1 MKTFQQLQEDIRY
14 RDPSARGGF
23 DPRFDRPGYAA
34 SASMAGRG
42 PNRWTIPDRSP
53 TLGMDKMARTQYNAR
68 ERMLRKSPLGSTP
81 AREPVGESK
90 GDGASPYEVYKPK
103 PTPTNTTPPPADFR
117 DKYLPKQT
125 KQAQLVPP
133 KTNAP
138 VDLRGP
144 GEKLR
149 ALQILRKQQG

>member
-1 MKTFQQLQEDIRY
+1 MKTFQEFQESY

-23 DPRFDRPGYAA
+23 DPRFDRKGKPDL
-34 SASMAGRG
+34 GRG

-53 TLGMDKMARTQYNAR
+53 TLGMDKMARTQYNAK
-68 ERMLRKSPLGSTP
+68 KSSTP
-81 AREPVGESK
+81 AVNVGEAK

-103 PTPTNTTPPPADFR
+103 PQPTNPTPPPSDFR

-133 KTNAP
+133 KTNTP
-138 VDLRGP
+138 LDLRNP

>member
-1 MKTFQQLQEDIRY
+1 MKTFQEFQESY
-14 RDPSARGGF
+14 RDSSARGGF
-23 DPRFDRPGYAA
+23 DPRFDRKGKPDL
-34 SASMAGRG
+34 GRG

-53 TLGMDKMARTQYNAR
+53 TLGMDKMARTQYNAK
-68 ERMLRKSPLGSTP
+68 KSSTP
-81 AREPVGESK
+81 AVNVGESK
-90 GDGASPYEVYKPK
+90 GDGASPYEAYKPK

>member
-1 MKTFQQLQEDIRY
+1 MKTFSQFQEDIRY
-14 RDPSARGGF
+14 RDISARGGF
-23 DPRFDRPGYAA
+23 DPRYDRPGRPDL
-34 SASMAGRG
+34 GRG
-42 PNRWTIPDRSP
+42 PNRWQIPDRSP
-53 TLGMDKMARTQYNAR
+53 TLGMDKMARTQYNAK
-68 ERMLRKSPLGSTP
+68 ERMLRKGSTP

-103 PTPTNTTPPPADFR
+103 PTPTNTTPPPSDFR

-125 KQAQLVPP
+125 KQAQLAPP

-138 VDLRGP
+138 LDLRGP

-149 ALQILRKQQG
+149 ALQLLRKQQG

>member
-1 MKTFQQLQEDIRY
+1 MKTFQEFQESY

-23 DPRFDRPGYAA
+23 DPRFDRKGK
-34 SASMAGRG
+34 SDLGRG

-53 TLGMDKMARTQYNAR
+53 TLGMDKMARTQYNAK
-68 ERMLRKSPLGSTP
+68 ERMLKKSPLGSTP
-81 AREPVGESK
+81 AVNVGEAK

-103 PTPTNTTPPPADFR
+103 PQPTNTTPPPADFR

-138 VDLRGP
+138 LDLRGP

-149 ALQILRKQQG
+149 ALQLLRKQQG

>member
-1 MKTFQQLQEDIRY
+1 MKTFQEFQESY

-23 DPRFDRPGYAA
+23 DPRFDRKGKPDL
-34 SASMAGRG
+34 GRG

-53 TLGMDKMARTQYNAR
+53 TLGMDKMARTQYNAK
-68 ERMLRKSPLGSTP
+68 KSSTP
-81 AREPVGESK
+81 AVNVGEAK